1 MVQIDQNIGF
11 CVSFMEQ
18 SLNLKALADF
28 NLVARHGSLS
38 RAAVL
43 THRPKATLSRHVR
56 DMENALG
63 VRLLERGGRRPKLT
77 EEGEA
82 LHERT
87 AHLLIEIT
95 EAVHELAAASDRPR
109 GRLRIS
115 APLLFSQAVLGR
127 LTAEFALQYPEVTVD
142 VAADDRNVDM
152 IKDGYD
158 LAIRVDPEPDS
169 TLIGRCFL
177 RDRRVVAAAPSVALP
192 NESQSVSAVS
202 LGVSDESRVWKLRS
216 TSKVTT
222 LQPEPVL
229 RLSSLYMVRDAV
241 RMGLG
246 AAVLPLSMVADDVAN
261 GRLIA
266 WGDLDAPE
274 VEIWALYPSRR
285 LLSRRVSTF
294 LDHLRGAF
302 PNATAEDLARYIT
315 D

>member
-1 MVQIDQNIGF
+1 MVQIDRNIGSW
-11 CVSFMEQ
+11 VSFMEQ
-18 SLNLKALADF
+18 SLDLKALSDF
-28 NLVARHGSLS
+28 NLVARHGSFN

-43 THRPKATLSRHVR
+43 AHRPKATLSRHVR
-56 DMENALG
+56 DLESALG
-63 VRLLERGGRRPKLT
+63 VRLLERGGRRPRLT

-82 LHERT
+82 LRERT
-87 AHLLIEIT
+87 AHLLTEIE
-95 EAVHELAAASDRPR
+95 EAVRELAATSDRPR

-115 APLLFSQAVLGR
+115 APFLFSQAVLGR

-142 VAADDRNVDM
+142 VTADDRNVDM

-177 RDRRVVAAAPSVALP
+177 RDRRVVVAAPSVVLP
-192 NESQSVSAVS
+192 EENQTVSAVL
-202 LGVSDESRVWKLRS
+202 LGTSDGSHAWRIRS
-216 TSKVTT
+216 TSGVTT
-222 LQPEPVL
+222 LRPKPVL

-241 RMGLG
+241 RMGVG

-266 WGDLDAPE
+266 WGDLNVPE

-302 PNATAEDLARYIT
+302 PNATADDLARYIT